1 VHSRPEWWQAA
12 GDRDQH
18 GIDQWVDRN
27 EWDCA
32 LHATKSAIHGLTKVW
47 AAEHGPS
54 GIRVSTIAPGPTS
67 TENVEKMKQYLQ
79 PIIDGIPSRQFSTP
93 EQIGAAAVFLA
104 SDDAI
109 NIHSSTLSVGGGFAA
124 V

>member
-1 VHSRPEWWQAA
+1 MGQR
-12 GDRDQH
+12 
-18 GIDQWVDRN
+18 
-27 EWDCA
+27 
-32 LHATKSAIHGLTKVW
+32 
-47 AAEHGPS
+47 
-54 GIRVSTIAPGPTS
+54 STARRRGPTS

-93 EQIGAAAVFLA
+93 KQIGVAAVFLA

-109 NIHSSTLSVGGGFAA
+109 NIHGSTLSVGGGFAA